1 MTNAWCASKKA
12 WERMPLAVGERE
24 PRDLVE
30 RRAVDDDQAVVGGD
44 DDSPCLEAVVFP
56 QCARYAKQSEELP

>member
-1 MTNAWCASKKA
+1 
-12 WERMPLAVGERE
+12 MPLAVGERE